1 MDPRPQTTRTPIPAW
16 KVSFRSPGSGFSI
29 ILAEGPARRT
39 YGDKFLAAA
48 ERGEYLPRV
57 RAVRTSL

>member
-1 MDPRPQTTRTPIPAW
+1 MTPTRPKIPAW
-16 KVSFRSPGSGFSI
+16 KVSFLSRDSGFSV

-57 RAVRTSL
+57 TAVRTSL